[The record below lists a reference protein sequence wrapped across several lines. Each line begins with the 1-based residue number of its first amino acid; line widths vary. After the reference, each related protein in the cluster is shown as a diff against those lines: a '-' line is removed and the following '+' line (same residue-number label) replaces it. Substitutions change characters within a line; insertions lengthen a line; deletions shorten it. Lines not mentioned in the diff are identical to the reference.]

1 MLHPNTEVRFINDKI
16 GYGIFATSLIPKGTI
31 TFVKDPLDIE
41 ITQDKLGFMSESLQ
55 EIVEKYSY
63 IDERGIKILSWDNAK
78 YMNHRCECNTL
89 STGYGFEIAIM
100 DIEEGEEIT
109 DDYGLFNLEYDFE
122 VDCGCR
128 HCRKKISA
136 NDLDKYWK
144 KWDYQIRESLCYVD
158 IVSQPLWKLL
168 DYDTSLALME
178 YISGGAEYS
187 SVRNLKYSV

>member
-1 MLHPNTEVRFINDKI
+1 
-16 GYGIFATSLIPKGTI
+16 
-31 TFVKDPLDIE
+31 
-41 ITQDKLGFMSESLQ
+41 MSESLQ

-158 IVSQPLWKLL
+158 IVSQPLWRLL
-168 DYDTSLALME
+168 DYDTFLALME
-178 YISGGAEYS
+178 YISGRAEYS
-187 SVRNLKYSV
+187 SVRNLKYFGVNEVRT